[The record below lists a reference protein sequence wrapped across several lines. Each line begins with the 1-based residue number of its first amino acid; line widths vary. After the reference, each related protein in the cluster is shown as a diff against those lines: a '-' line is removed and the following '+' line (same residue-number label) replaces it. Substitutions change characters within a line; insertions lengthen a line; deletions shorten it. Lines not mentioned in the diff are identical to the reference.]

1 MQMKNETKLKKLM
14 GWLDKNNI
22 EYRCPLGEMSK
33 YKRRKRSDLFI
44 PRFTVSVRIDD
55 DYTQKWYRTHYN
67 RNPVVIR
74 DTDTPKFL
82 IEKIQN
88 TITRVM
94 VNQQK
99 HYMREQDKKK
109 TKLKR

>member
-1 MQMKNETKLKKLM
+1 MKNETKLKKLM

-22 EYRCPLGEMSK
+22 EYRCPSKEMSK
-33 YKRRKRSDLFI
+33 YKRKKRSDLFI
-44 PRFTVSVRIDD
+44 PKFVISVRIDD
-55 DYTQKWYRTHYN
+55 DYTQKWYRAHYD

-74 DTDTPKFL
+74 DTDTPRFL
-82 IEKIQN
+82 IEKMQN

-99 HYMREQDKKK
+99 YYMREHDKKK
-109 TKLKR
+109 TKSNS

>member
-1 MQMKNETKLKKLM
+1 MKKETKLKKLM
-14 GWLDKNNI
+14 AWLSENNI
-22 EYRCPLGEMSK
+22 EYRCPSEEMSSA
-33 YKRRKRSDLFI
+33 KRKKRSDLFI
-44 PRFTVSVRIDD
+44 PQFIVSVKIDD
-55 DYTQKWYRTHYN
+55 NYTQKWYRTHYN

-99 HYMREQDKKK
+99 HYMREQDRKK

>member
-1 MQMKNETKLKKLM
+1 MKNETKLKKLM
-14 GWLDKNNI
+14 GWLDENNI
-22 EYRCPLGEMSK
+22 EYRCPSGEMSE

-55 DYTQKWYRTHYN
+55 DYTQKWYRTHYD
-67 RNPVVIR
+67 RNPVIIR

-94 VNQQK
+94 INQQK
-99 HYMREQDKKK
+99 HYMREQDRKK